1 MAKRRINKKIKSLE
15 ERNKYGLSWDYERE
29 PEKVVLDCQTRLP
42 VLKEIGDNKVDNGPD
57 NITNI
62 LIEGDNYHALSVLN
76 YTHEKAFDVIYIDPP
91 YNTGARDWKYNN
103 NYVESTD
110 SYRHSRWLSMIFNR
124 LKLVRKLLKPDGVLI
139 VTIDDHELQNLTK
152 LLEDFGAKNLGRVA
166 ICIKPEG
173 RRQSAYIMEAHE
185 YALFC
190 SWGNPKMRGLNVD
203 FGLDFPETD
212 EISDFRWEG
221 LMRRDA
227 PREDRGSDYWYAFY
241 VTSNGGLSV
250 LPSRDSLEVYPINTK
265 GIERVW
271 LWDKERAAINLSQL
285 KATNRKG
292 KITIYYKRRKQEWVK
307 PTSFWYGSRY
317 NANAYGTRL
326 LKSIVPETD
335 FDYPKSL
342 YSVLD
347 CIDLFLP
354 ENGIVLDFFAGSGTT
369 GHAVLELNN
378 DDKGTRQ
385 FILSTNN
392 EGNICTEVCYPRIQR
407 VMQGYK
413 INDKDKLG
421 LGGNLRY
428 YQTAFVPAAQTDKNK
443 ELLTKQ
449 SIEMLTL
456 KENTFEK
463 VTANPEFVIYK
474 NSDKYTGI
482 IFDQLSFIK
491 FKKFAGKLNKPISV
505 YIFSLT
511 DDDFSDDF
519 ADMKDIVKICS
530 IPEAILRVYRRIF
543 R

>member
-265 GIERVW
+265 
-271 LWDKERAAINLSQL
+271 
-285 KATNRKG
+285 
-292 KITIYYKRRKQEWVK
+292 
-307 PTSFWYGSRY
+307 
-317 NANAYGTRL
+317 
-326 LKSIVPETD
+326 
-335 FDYPKSL
+335 
-342 YSVLD
+342 
-347 CIDLFLP
+347 
-354 ENGIVLDFFAGSGTT
+354 
-369 GHAVLELNN
+369 
-378 DDKGTRQ
+378 
-385 FILSTNN
+385 
-392 EGNICTEVCYPRIQR
+392 
-407 VMQGYK
+407 
-413 INDKDKLG
+413 
-421 LGGNLRY
+421 
-428 YQTAFVPAAQTDKNK
+428 
-443 ELLTKQ
+443 
-449 SIEMLTL
+449 
-456 KENTFEK
+456 
-463 VTANPEFVIYK
+463 
-474 NSDKYTGI
+474 
-482 IFDQLSFIK
+482 
-491 FKKFAGKLNKPISV
+491 
-505 YIFSLT
+505 
-511 DDDFSDDF
+511 
-519 ADMKDIVKICS
+519 
-530 IPEAILRVYRRIF
+530 
-543 R
+543 